1 MESIKAHLLSLL
13 DEVVQTLE
21 LAKKVKANDKKEVN
35 RLLKL
40 ASSDNEFIDIDKL
53 TNQVDELTDKIVKEE
68 KEIYAMKKIAY
79 RINKAIEFA
88 NGEEVEE

>member
-1 MESIKAHLLSLL
+1 MESIKAHLLTLL
-13 DEVVQTLE
+13 DEVTQTKE
-21 LAKKVKANDKKEVN
+21 LVKKVRVNDKKKVN

-53 TNQVDELTDKIVKEE
+53 TNQVDELTDKIVREE

>member
-1 MESIKAHLLSLL
+1 MESIKAHLYTLL
-13 DEVVQTLE
+13 DEVTQTLE
-21 LAKKVKANDKKEVN
+21 LAKRVKANDKKEVN
-35 RLLKL
+35 KLLKL
-40 ASSDNEFIDIDKL
+40 ASSDNEFIDMNKL

>member
-1 MESIKAHLLSLL
+1 MESIKTHLLTLL

-21 LAKKVKANDKKEVN
+21 LAKKVRANDKKEVN

-40 ASSDNEFIDIDKL
+40 ASSDNEFIDMDKL

-79 RINKAIEFA
+79 RINKAVQFA

>member
-1 MESIKAHLLSLL
+1 MESIKAHLLTLL

-35 RLLKL
+35 KLLKL
-40 ASSDNEFIDIDKL
+40 ASSDNEFIDMDKL

>member
-1 MESIKAHLLSLL
+1 MESIKANLLSLL
-13 DEVVQTLE
+13 DEVTQTLE

-35 RLLKL
+35 RLIKL
-40 ASSDNEFIDIDKL
+40 ASSDNEYVDIDKL
-53 TNQVDELTDKIVKEE
+53 TNQVDVLTDKIVREE

-88 NGEEVEE
+88 NGEIEE

>member
-1 MESIKAHLLSLL
+1 MESIKAHLLTLL
-13 DEVVQTLE
+13 DEVTQSLE
-21 LAKKVKANDKKEVN
+21 LTKRVRANDKKEVN
-35 RLLKL
+35 KLLKL
-40 ASSDNEFIDIDKL
+40 ASSDNEYVDIDKL
-53 TNQVDELTDKIVKEE
+53 TNQVDVLTDKIVREE

>member
-35 RLLKL
+35 KLLNSKKKMYL
-40 ASSDNEFIDIDKL
+40 K
-53 TNQVDELTDKIVKEE
+53 KITRIREITEKEE
-68 KEIYAMKKIAY
+68 EDNG
-79 RINKAIEFA
+79 IN
-88 NGEEVEE
+88 

>member
-1 MESIKAHLLSLL
+1 MESIKAHLLTLL
-13 DEVVQTLE
+13 DEVTQTIE
-21 LAKKVKANDKKEVN
+21 LVKKVRVNDKKEVN
-35 RLLKL
+35 KLLKL
-40 ASSDNEFIDIDKL
+40 ASSDNEFIDMDKL

-79 RINKAIEFA
+79 RINKAIQFA

>member
-1 MESIKAHLLSLL
+1 MESIKAHLFSLL
-13 DEVVQTLE
+13 DEVTQTLE
-21 LAKKVKANDKKEVN
+21 LAKKVRTNNKKEYNKLMRMYESNGDYVDTEKLVN
-35 RLLKL
+35 
-40 ASSDNEFIDIDKL
+40 DIEVL
-53 TNQVDELTDKIVKEE
+53 CDKIAEEE

>member
-1 MESIKAHLLSLL
+1 MESIKAHLLTIL
-13 DEVVQTLE
+13 DEVTQTLE

-35 RLLKL
+35 KLLKL
-40 ASSDNEFIDIDKL
+40 VSSDNEFIDMDKL
-53 TNQVDELTDKIVKEE
+53 SNQVDELTDKIVREE

-79 RINKAIEFA
+79 RINKAIQFA

>member
-1 MESIKAHLLSLL
+1 MESIKAHLLTLL

-21 LAKKVKANDKKEVN
+21 LAKRVKANDKKEVN
-35 RLLKL
+35 KLLKL
-40 ASSDNEFIDIDKL
+40 ASSDNEFIDMDK
-53 TNQVDELTDKIVKEE
+53 LTDKIVKEE

-79 RINKAIEFA
+79 RINKAIQFA